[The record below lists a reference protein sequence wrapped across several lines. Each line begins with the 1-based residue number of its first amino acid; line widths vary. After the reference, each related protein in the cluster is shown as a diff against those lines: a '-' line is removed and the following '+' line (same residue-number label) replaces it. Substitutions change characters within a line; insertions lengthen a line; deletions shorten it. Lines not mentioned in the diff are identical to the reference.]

1 MAIMDFN
8 YNKAISQA
16 NQIDN
21 IATDMLNIANKQM
34 QTTIDS
40 IGICWRGDASR
51 QFITYCD
58 STQSDV
64 RTQAKKLQELARR
77 IREVA
82 RIIKAA
88 EERAKELQRQQA
100 ASAVRKAESK
110 NNSGSSSGTSRR
122 F

>member
-51 QFITYCD
+51 QFINYCD
-58 STQSDV
+58 STQGDV
-64 RTQAKKLQELARR
+64 RAQAKKLQELARR